1 MRSFGDLHRG
11 AVRMAKG
18 DAAGYAKC
26 ARDAPE
32 QQGDRRNAQLA
43 A

>member
-1 MRSFGDLHRG
+1 
-11 AVRMAKG
+11 MAKG
-18 DAAGYAKC
+18 DDTGYAKR